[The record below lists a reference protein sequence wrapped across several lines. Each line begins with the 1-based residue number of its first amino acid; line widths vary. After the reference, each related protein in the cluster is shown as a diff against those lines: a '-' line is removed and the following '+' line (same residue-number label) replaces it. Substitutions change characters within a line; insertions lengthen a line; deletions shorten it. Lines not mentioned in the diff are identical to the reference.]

1 MRQASIADMTR
12 SWPRLTCPALFLR
25 QASPWRRKMSATSS
39 FGRSISDDLRR
50 RCQPD
55 VQCLKRALYL
65 TDGIYGDPRI
75 SGGRSDLTV
84 PEQILNDPD
93 IDALLQQM
101 GSEAVP

>member
-1 MRQASIADMTR
+1 
-12 SWPRLTCPALFLR
+12 
-25 QASPWRRKMSATSS
+25 MSATSS
-39 FGRSISDDLRR
+39 FGRSMSDDLRR

-93 IDALLQQM
+93 IDALLQK
-101 GSEAVP
+101 SFKIADAFIDRASRRDH

>member
-1 MRQASIADMTR
+1 M
-12 SWPRLTCPALFLR
+12 
-25 QASPWRRKMSATSS
+25 
-39 FGRSISDDLRR
+39 SDDLRR

-93 IDALLQQM
+93 IDAVLQQM